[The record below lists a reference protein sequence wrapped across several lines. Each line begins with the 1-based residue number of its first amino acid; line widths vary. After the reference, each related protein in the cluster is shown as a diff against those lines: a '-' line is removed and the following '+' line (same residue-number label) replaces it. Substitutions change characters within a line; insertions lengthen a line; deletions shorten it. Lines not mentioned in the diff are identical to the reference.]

1 MLNFKLFYL
10 RNQINSL
17 LKTPM
22 LYALLI
28 NILIRIPYFPH
39 AQGSDAFVVAWMA
52 QAIKEGFIEAW
63 IIHPLSIFG
72 LYPYSFYPI
81 GGPFIL
87 SLIFRMGFDID
98 DALFL
103 FSFLFMMISLITT
116 YYLGKLIF
124 SNEKLSIFFFVV
136 FYTTS
141 PIFLRYTYWT
151 ATVRGPFMA
160 ILPLTLFFLLK
171 ITKEFNLRN
180 IIGLFVSIVILAFM
194 HRLIILYPI
203 YIISLFLA
211 IILFKMNFLSK
222 KYLPVYLI
230 SYFCAFIFGILVFPI
245 NPRITAEFI
254 LNNDSIIG
262 VAWNLM
268 IDYALKFGIIS
279 LFSVWGFIN
288 QFFINESDKNE
299 AIIRKFFLIL
309 GLFLIFISPISIYT
323 SIILLPW
330 IGYYAILGLKS
341 ILALQLGWIKYL
353 IGILPS
359 FFGLFYFLIVAD
371 LPIHLISAIILAL
384 GSLIIII
391 IKQRKISEVK
401 NDFFLILCIAIIIFS
416 KTSTDGLIISSN
428 FPFNY
433 ISDDEFIIAKYLEKY
448 NSKQEII
455 AVYHSLVARRIQ
467 AIGSQPVISPKN
479 YAANLYFGWISA
491 EEIHEKTIFDI
502 SQVLKLGV
510 GIPFITNRTIPEND
524 MFYYASR
531 SDLRDIRGLERVYA
545 LGIRYVV
552 ISNLI
557 FEELNPN
564 LLLFTSVLEMGV
576 LRAETRY
583 LKLYE
588 IPEIHV

>member
-1 MLNFKLFYL
+1 MLNLNYVYW
-10 RNQINSL
+10 RNRINTF

-22 LYALLI
+22 LYALVI

-63 IIHPLSIFG
+63 SIHPLSMFG

-87 SLIFRMGFDID
+87 SLIFRMGFNID

-116 YYLGKLIF
+116 YYLGKIIF
-124 SNEKLSIFFFVV
+124 ANEKLSIFFFVV

-160 ILPLTLFFLLK
+160 ILPLTLYFLLK
-171 ITKEFNLRN
+171 ISKEFNMKN

-211 IILFKMNFLSK
+211 IILFKINILKK
-222 KYLPVYLI
+222 KYLPIYLI
-230 SYFCAFIFGILVFPI
+230 SYLCAFIFGIIVFPI

-268 IDYALKFGIIS
+268 IDYAIKFGIIS

-288 QFFINESDKNE
+288 QFFINDSDRNYVT
-299 AIIRKFFLIL
+299 IRKFFLIL

-323 SIILLPW
+323 STILLPW

-341 ILALQLGWIKYL
+341 VLTWQFGWIKYL
-353 IGILPS
+353 IGILPF
-359 FFGLFYFLIVAD
+359 FFGLLYFFFVVD
-371 LPIHLISAIILAL
+371 LPIHLISAIILAVGTFL
-384 GSLIIII
+384 LIII
-391 IKQRKISEVK
+391 KKGNCSKI
-401 NDFFLILCIAIIIFS
+401 NNNFFIILCISIIIFS
-416 KTSTDGLIISSN
+416 KTSTDGLIVASRD

-433 ISDDEFIIAKYLEKY
+433 ISEDEFKISKYL
-448 NSKQEII
+448 I
-455 AVYHSLVARRIQ
+455 
-467 AIGSQPVISPKN
+467 
-479 YAANLYFGWISA
+479 
-491 EEIHEKTIFDI
+491 
-502 SQVLKLGV
+502 
-510 GIPFITNRTIPEND
+510 
-524 MFYYASR
+524 
-531 SDLRDIRGLERVYA
+531 
-545 LGIRYVV
+545 
-552 ISNLI
+552 
-557 FEELNPN
+557 
-564 LLLFTSVLEMGV
+564 
-576 LRAETRY
+576 
-583 LKLYE
+583 
-588 IPEIHV
+588 